1 MVTPTYGN
9 QKHTKTLLTSTSQEE
24 TWETDGRFNTDVSF
38 LDTFVQNVRKM
49 AIVRPTL
56 DLGQLYLDYF
66 LYHQQKISV
75 RLENI
80 QIWRLSSMILPPMKL
95 L

>member
-1 MVTPTYGN
+1 MVTDTDGN
-9 QKHTKTLLTSTSQEE
+9 QKHTKILLIYTSQEE
-24 TWETDGRFNTDVSF
+24 TWETDGRFYTDVF
-38 LDTFVQNVRKM
+38 LDAFVQNVRKM
-49 AIVRPTL
+49 AIVRPPL

-80 QIWRLSSMILPPMKL
+80 KSWHSSPMVLPLTKL